1 MAPSDSSALSLPPAL
16 SPRQAAFE
24 RLRCYDLLP
33 KYCWEPPALVNGQVP
48 RRRQRPFAYD
58 GPLYHLTLAAARLF
72 DADNKVH
79 YHYPGAREE
88 LFDLVVRQ
96 LVQEQTQVRASYGR
110 LEFSLNFVQEE
121 LGRHGHE
128 FSLAELRAS
137 LLLSLAQLHLRTVQ
151 QGLELD
157 FNYYDTVTLDETEA
171 GGSLA
176 GCTFNMFVS
185 RAQSW
190 DCLGYRNDE
199 LALGLGR
206 VLSRPWLK
214 RLTLDS
220 TPTSYETGQHYE
232 LWPLLEQFGLAGA
245 DGAAVPVEE
254 LRPALAELP
263 TREVLGAYEF
273 DELASESAP
282 TPSLRLWLT
291 KRFCAE
297 ALRQAPCS

>member
-24 RLRCYDLLP
+24 RLRCCDLLP

-58 GPLYHLTLAAARLF
+58 GTLYHLTLVAARLF
-72 DADNKVH
+72 DADNKAH

-157 FNYYDTVTLDETEA
+157 FNHYGTVTLEETAA
-171 GGSLA
+171 GEIQA
-176 GCTFNMFVS
+176 GCTFNEFVS
-185 RAQSW
+185 
-190 DCLGYRNDE
+190 
-199 LALGLGR
+199 
-206 VLSRPWLK
+206 
-214 RLTLDS
+214 
-220 TPTSYETGQHYE
+220 
-232 LWPLLEQFGLAGA
+232 GA
-245 DGAAVPVEE
+245 
-254 LRPALAELP
+254 R
-263 TREVLGAYEF
+263 RW
-273 DELASESAP
+273 
-282 TPSLRLWLT
+282 R
-291 KRFCAE
+291 
-297 ALRQAPCS
+297 